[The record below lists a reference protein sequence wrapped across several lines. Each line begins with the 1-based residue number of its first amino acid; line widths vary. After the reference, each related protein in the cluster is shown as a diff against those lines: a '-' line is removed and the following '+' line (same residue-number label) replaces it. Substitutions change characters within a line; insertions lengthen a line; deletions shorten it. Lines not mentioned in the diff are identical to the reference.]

1 MSIDNR
7 YKYGALSVGVILGLL
22 AIAIYSGSKAT
33 DSSQDVESAS
43 SQQESTRA
51 PALPSEAASGAAWR
65 DAENQWKPP
74 TLHGRYALEY
84 TMEMGASG
92 QAPLLT
98 YKLGGELTV
107 IEDKE
112 AAWSLATLQDIKL
125 ETTGQTQGMTDLPA
139 NNPEQAFMHPLRAKY
154 GNNGALEEVLFAP
167 ETPQSVRSTVHGI
180 LASAQLV
187 ASEST
192 RDQKSWEQDEEDPN
206 EHYKANYTRVG
217 GDLIEK
223 KWAANTE
230 GDGPKIYVAS
240 GEAVFTIKAP
250 ERIDDLRYEQDARID
265 VTSTGQRVLRVQTEV
280 KLTYL
285 GEPLDT
291 TFTQA
296 ALSANSA
303 HNKAAHAKADPEAED
318 RAMVAGRSFEQLT
331 QAVTKASRE
340 EVWQKRTIA
349 RRDLS
354 AMLRL
359 EPERAE
365 AIGEKLRA
373 GSDHPDVQRSYVE
386 ALVGASTPEAQHQL
400 ASIMGDREATRGLRD
415 QIIQGSSFVGAPT
428 PELVATIVALS
439 KDKEEPASTQEG
451 SLVAL
456 GAIVG
461 NLGDSD
467 SDAQQEQLG
476 DLLDRADERLTVDAF
491 AQEFGRDGGA
501 GEERNIVRWLEALG
515 NTRSEEILPI
525 LDRATQTESAWI
537 KSTAYLAMRHLKSE
551 KATQLVTYGVLHEW
565 DSNVRVKAVEAARI
579 LGHDRM
585 IGACTQALVKD
596 KSKLVRLEAAF
607 AIVSWSNDHPEV
619 LEILEA
625 AIENEPELM
634 VRETLRNYTQPN
646 RNLQEKR
653 SGPSDF
659 Q

>member
-7 YKYGALSVGVILGLL
+7 YKYGALSIGVILGLL
-22 AIAIYSGSKAT
+22 AIAIYSGSEAT
-33 DSSQDVESAS
+33 DAS
-43 SQQESTRA
+43 SEDPSTATRQDA
-51 PALPSEAASGAAWR
+51 PPPATPSAAASGASWR
-65 DAENQWKPP
+65 DAENQWHPP
-74 TLHGRYALEY
+74 KLHGRYALEY
-84 TMEMGASG
+84 RMEMGVSG
-92 QAPLLT
+92 QAPMLA

-107 IEDKE
+107 IEDSE
-112 AAWSLATLQDIKL
+112 AAWSLATLQDVEL
-125 ETTGQTQGMTDLPA
+125 EATGQTAGMTDLPA
-139 NNPEQAFMHPLRAKY
+139 DKPERAFMHPLRAKY
-154 GNNGALEEVLFAP
+154 DSDGALQEVLFAP
-167 ETPQSVRSTVHGI
+167 EVPQSARATMHGI

-187 ASEST
+187 ATQDTQEKQT
-192 RDQKSWEQDEEDPN
+192 WVQREQDTN
-206 EHYKANYTRVG
+206 EHYKATYTRAG

-223 KWAANTE
+223 RMAANTDGE
-230 GDGPKIYVAS
+230 GPKVFVAT
-240 GEAVFTIKAP
+240 GDAVFTVKTS

-265 VTSTGQRVLRVQTEV
+265 VTATGQRVLRVQTEI

-296 ALSANSA
+296 ALSANRAYNRS
-303 HNKAAHAKADPEAED
+303 AHAKSDPEAED

-373 GSDHPDVQRSYVE
+373 GSEHPDVQRSYVE

-400 ASIMGDREATRGLRD
+400 ASIVSDREADRGLRE
-415 QIIQGSSFVGAPT
+415 QIIQGAGFVGAPT
-428 PELVATIVALS
+428 PELVTAIVALS
-439 KDKEEPASTQEG
+439 KSEEEPASTQEG

-456 GAIVG
+456 GALVG

-467 SDAQQEQLG
+467 SDAQQEQL
-476 DLLDRADERLTVDAF
+476 DNLLDRADKRLTVDAF
-491 AQEFGRDGGA
+491 AQEFGKQGEA

-585 IGACTQALVKD
+585 LEPCKQALFQD

-619 LEILEA
+619 LAILEA